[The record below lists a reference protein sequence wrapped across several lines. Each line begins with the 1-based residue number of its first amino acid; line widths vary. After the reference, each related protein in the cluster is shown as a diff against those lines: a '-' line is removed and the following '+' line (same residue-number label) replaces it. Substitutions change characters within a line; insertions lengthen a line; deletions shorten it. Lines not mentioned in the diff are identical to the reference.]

1 MPGLKRHAENDIE
14 SSANVLKIPE
24 ATFGNIKGRLLQ
36 TMPSPLGPESVEL
49 SHIMAGVLKD
59 LEQLETLQPYF
70 KHMNNPFL
78 ALLGHTSEGGE
89 ASFDYKRLPPNSRT
103 PVNTRFFIRGRGKP
117 KPYPLEDDE

>member
-14 SSANVLKIPE
+14 STMDVLKISE
-24 ATFGNIKGRLLQ
+24 APFRDIEGQFLQ
-36 TMPSPLGPESVEL
+36 TIPSPLGPESVKL
-49 SHIMAGVLKD
+49 SHIMADVLKG

-70 KHMNNPFL
+70 RHMNNPFL

-89 ASFDYKRLPPNSRT
+89 ASFDYKRLPPDSRT